1 MSLPLILLPLHP
13 ASLVHENPQRC
24 TKVYGMHPVGH
35 KDRLTDRS
43 EDVFVEYP
51 VCVITVA
58 VFVVVV

>member
-1 MSLPLILLPLHP
+1 MSLPLILLPLHLV
-13 ASLVHENPQRC
+13 SLVHENPQRC

-51 VCVITVA
+51 VCVISVA